1 MFTAK
6 DLSVGDLIAT
16 YRLTVTE
23 VNKLPAKIWNHD
35 GLLWHHPYQLYS
47 VKGVSW
53 DTKEIRDYIVTD
65 DRELEV
71 WE

>member
-23 VNKLPAKIWNHD
+23 VNKRPAKIWDHR
-35 GLLWHHPYQLYS
+35 LYS
-47 VKGVSW
+47 VKCFSW
-53 DTKEIRDYIVTD
+53 DSKEIRDYIVTD

>member
-23 VNKLPAKIWNHD
+23 VNKLPAKIWNH
-35 GLLWHHPYQLYS
+35 QLYS